1 MAIVIPDPEYTLRG
15 VTGEAFGRSYH
26 LLSPTVIGRAPECD
40 VTINAPGLSRRHAR
54 LRPTFDGLAIE
65 DLRSA
70 NGTFLNGQRIAT
82 ATARAGDEVAFD
94 QLRFRVYAAAGKQEA
109 RPQTGRRT
117 SSSRGWIY
125 WTLLVVAA
133 LGAVAALALWPAVG
147 SN

>member
-15 VTGEAFGRSYH
+15 VAGEVFGRSYH

-40 VTINAPGLSRRHAR
+40 ITINATGLSRRHAR

-70 NGTFLNGQRIAT
+70 NGTFVNGQRIAT
-82 ATARAGDEVAFD
+82 ATARVGDEVAFD
-94 QLRFRVYAAAGKQEA
+94 QLRFRVYAAAGKQGAATPSQA
-109 RPQTGRRT
+109 RA

-125 WTLLVVAA
+125 WSLLAVVAT
-133 LGAVAALALWPAVG
+133 GAVAALALWPGA
-147 SN
+147 

>member
-15 VTGEAFGRSYH
+15 VAGEVFGRSYH

-40 VTINAPGLSRRHAR
+40 ITLNATGLSRRHAQ

-82 ATARAGDEVAFD
+82 ATARVGDEVAFD
-94 QLRFRVYAAAGKQEA
+94 QLRFRVYAAAGKHRA
-109 RPQTGRRT
+109 ATSSHTRT

-125 WTLLVVAA
+125 WTLLAVVAI
-133 LGAVAALALWPAVG
+133 GAVAVLALWPGA
-147 SN
+147 

>member
-15 VTGEAFGRSYH
+15 VAGEVFGRSYH

-40 VTINAPGLSRRHAR
+40 ITINATGLSRRHAR

-70 NGTFLNGQRIAT
+70 NGTFLNGKRIAT
-82 ATARAGDEVAFD
+82 ATARVGDEVTFD
-94 QLRFRVYAAAGKQEA
+94 QLRFRVYAAVGKRDA
-109 RPQTGRRT
+109 APASHRPA

-125 WTLLVVAA
+125 WTLFAA
-133 LGAVAALALWPAVG
+133 AAIGAVAALALWPGA
-147 SN
+147 